1 LIHRRTDSDHHAE
14 NPEMDSGLMRV
25 LAICFSTTLAGLLVG
40 CGSGEDPHPATVSVQ
55 GKVTYQG
62 QPVPKGTIT
71 FQPAGG
77 RPAVGEIK
85 PDGTYRLSTFGEMD
99 GAIPGAHKVMILANT
114 GDPTKMPSS
123 PGYVVPKDLV
133 PRKYASPETSGLE
146 VNVSKDKASYDF
158 DLK

>member
-1 LIHRRTDSDHHAE
+1 MNGPISTTVRRKL
-14 NPEMDSGLMRV
+14 EMVNGLPRV
-25 LAICFSTTLAGLLVG
+25 LAICFSTTLAGLFVG
-40 CGSGEDPHPATVSVQ
+40 CGSGEEPNPATVPVQ

-77 RPAVGEIK
+77 RPAVGEIQ
-85 PDGTYRLSTFGEMD
+85 PDGTYHLSTFGEKD

-133 PRKYASPETSGLE
+133 PKKYARTETSELE
-146 VNVSKDKASYDF
+146 VTVSKDKTSYDF